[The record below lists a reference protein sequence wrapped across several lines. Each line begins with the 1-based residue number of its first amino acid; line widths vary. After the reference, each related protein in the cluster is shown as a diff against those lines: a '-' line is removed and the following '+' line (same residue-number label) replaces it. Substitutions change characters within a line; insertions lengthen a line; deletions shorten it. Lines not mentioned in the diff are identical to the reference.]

1 MWVATNIGVRFLFA
15 SPVQL
20 LPASLCPHDLDSQGG
35 FLDKSEPKHSG
46 TAHRVT
52 RRSGN
57 PDTPEWN
64 PAETGDGRTRT
75 PRNGTPR
82 KRSVPESGH
91 GESGPGLRARRFCC
105 SCSHTGLEA
114 SPGSTPSGAA
124 LSARGEGTSLAARWR
139 DTGDTPTPRV
149 QVLPEKSFGL
159 GSAPPSPELPTS
171 LAASIQDSDFL
182 RLFHASFLSSH

>member
-1 MWVATNIGVRFLFA
+1 MEHRGNDPFRNPDMVSRG
-15 SPVQL
+15 
-20 LPASLCPHDLDSQGG
+20 PASEPGG
-35 FLDKSEPKHSG
+35 FAVAAAIQG
-46 TAHRVT
+46 
-52 RRSGN
+52 
-57 PDTPEWN
+57 W
-64 PAETGDGRTRT
+64 
-75 PRNGTPR
+75 
-82 KRSVPESGH
+82 
-91 GESGPGLRARRFCC
+91 
-105 SCSHTGLEA
+105 